1 MDNQYPFSISEE
13 ERARRRAQRIAAR
26 RQRQRERRRR
36 LLLRAVPAAALLC
49 VAVGLLAFS
58 TGGHA
63 EDAGSGKA
71 IRPVQVRNRYTL
83 AQAAAVSLMTKAA
96 PAISYAAVATEDTAQ
111 VGEELAS
118 QYAVVVDLGE
128 GTILAQKNADAVISP
143 ASMTKILTVLVAA
156 EEGGEPR
163 QPGRHGGH
171 RL

>member
-71 IRPVQVRNRYTL
+71 IRPVQVRHETGNT

-96 PAISYAAVATEDTAQ
+96 PAISYAAVATEDT
-111 VGEELAS
+111 L
-118 QYAVVVDLGE
+118 L
-128 GTILAQKNADAVISP
+128 
-143 ASMTKILTVLVAA
+143 VL
-156 EEGGEPR
+156 PDS
-163 QPGRHGGH
+163 
-171 RL
+171 

>member
-13 ERARRRAQRIAAR
+13 ERARRRTQRIAAR

-71 IRPVQVRNRYTL
+71 IRPVQVRHETGNT

-111 VGEELAS
+111 VGRS
-118 QYAVVVDLGE
+118 W
-128 GTILAQKNADAVISP
+128 P
-143 ASMTKILTVLVAA
+143 AST
-156 EEGGEPR
+156 PWW
-163 QPGRHGGH
+163 
-171 RL
+171 